1 MHGKQNMMVDS
12 YGGQGNYSDLAPL
25 GSKFSRFG
33 DELELQ
39 RYVQDVSNQNIPIG
53 GTSLKYALGGA
64 AGYAAGENDLA
75 NKGYD
80 AIQNSYGKTLDAGL
94 DNVINYFSPETGG
107 VLSGPTG
114 KAAMQMGESMA
125 ADDYMNATQSVV
137 DTSSSALPYNS
148 DMPGTMMVRDNYVAK
163 RNPLFVPYQETDTGR
178 YDQMTAKENYIRMQ
192 NERKDEENA
201 QVAKKNRS
209 PLSGVPDHFYL

>member
-39 RYVQDVSNQNIPIG
+39 KYVQDVSNQNIPIG

-114 KAAMQMGESMA
+114 KAAMMMGESMA
-125 ADDYMNATQSVV
+125 AKDYMNATQSVV

-148 DMPGTMMVRDNYVAK
+148 DMPGTMTVRDNYAG
-163 RNPLFVPYQETDTGR
+163 NGNGYYQETDTGR

-192 NERKDEENA
+192 NERKDEEKA
-201 QVAKKNRS
+201 RVANTNRS